1 MGAVCLLW
9 QSWQFLF
16 LFFPWLAVQFR
27 QSIPVVHAVC
37 CPRSIMVILCLEP
50 FSLLSC
56 QGIRSCICYF
66 VSRTIRI
73 STFTL
78 GPFFHW
84 SVSSGRGSQ
93 YYSQLL
99 WGSAFPFLPLI
110 SRCHSVRDPSVSSC
124 HSTFLTAQVFFPGCT
139 IICPVSWVVPLDDTP
154 YPRPR

>member
-16 LFFPWLAVQFR
+16 LFSPWLAVQFR
-27 QSIPVVHAVC
+27 QSIPVVHVVGCPQIYNGYSVSGTLSAYSLVRASGAVSVTL
-37 CPRSIMVILCLEP
+37 CPGQSD
-50 FSLLSC
+50 SLLSLLGC
-56 QGIRSCICYF
+56 SSTDLLAQAGAPSITVSCCEALP
-66 VSRTIRI
+66 S
-73 STFTL
+73 
-78 GPFFHW
+78 
-84 SVSSGRGSQ
+84 
-93 YYSQLL
+93 
-99 WGSAFPFLPLI
+99 LPLI